1 MEPRPAELMRVVPGA
16 FERELRGPGT
26 LDAIHKARVSA
37 SIQGVLTQVRV
48 DIGDEV
54 RAGEVVA
61 ELAADDLK
69 AQHTAAVASHKA
81 AVKAVLLAEADR
93 RKAEAARAN
102 ARLVLDRQK
111 TLMAT
116 GATTQSALDAAEMTN
131 EQALADIAR
140 AEAAIAQA
148 QAAEASAAAA
158 AEASAAQLEK
168 STIRAPMDGVV
179 VARALN
185 VGDLV
190 VPGSAIVEVVDPH
203 SVVLSARFDESII
216 SAVRLGQTARLVFS
230 GPQGGEIEGVVRRL
244 GREVDTE
251 TREFVVDIAPRTLP
265 RNWAMGQR
273 GTAILGL
280 GRRDDVLT
288 VPVGAVVRRG
298 ADAGVY
304 VLRDGRAFWRAV
316 RTGGLGDTEV
326 EVHSGLAAG
335 DVILTRAEGAYPGM
349 RVSLKAAAP

>member
-1 MEPRPAELMRVVPGA
+1 M
-16 FERELRGPGT
+16 
-26 LDAIHKARVSA
+26 
-37 SIQGVLTQVRV
+37 
-48 DIGDEV
+48 
-54 RAGEVVA
+54 
-61 ELAADDLK
+61 
-69 AQHTAAVASHKA
+69 
-81 AVKAVLLAEADR
+81 
-93 RKAEAARAN
+93 
-102 ARLVLDRQK
+102 
-111 TLMAT
+111 
-116 GATTQSALDAAEMTN
+116 
-131 EQALADIAR
+131 
-140 AEAAIAQA
+140 
-148 QAAEASAAAA
+148 
-158 AEASAAQLEK
+158 
-168 STIRAPMDGVV
+168 
-179 VARALN
+179 
-185 VGDLV
+185 
-190 VPGSAIVEVVDPH
+190 
-203 SVVLSARFDESII
+203 
-216 SAVRLGQTARLVFS
+216 RLGQTARLVFS

-335 DVILTRAEGAYPGM
+335 DVILTRPEGAYPGM